1 MDDID
6 DLLEDIPEIEVKED
20 IEEVVEHKPAIDDS
34 SASGKLGALR
44 REIAT
49 DDDDNTE
56 SIKEDDITSRMD
68 RFFSER

>member
-1 MDDID
+1 MTTKVT
-6 DLLEDIPEIEVKED
+6 EIEIEEKIEQSAVKERVEPKQI
-20 IEEVVEHKPAIDDS
+20 IEDS

-56 SIKEDDITSRMD
+56 KIEEEDLNSRMD